1 MSADAARRARVVSG
15 MRPTGRLHLGHL
27 VGALNNWVRLQEQYD
42 CFCFVA
48 DWHALTSDYAD
59 TRQLTSFAYENV
71 ADWIGAGLDPEKS
84 TFFVQSLVPEHAELY
99 LLLSM
104 VVPVPWLERVP
115 TYKEQQETLKDK
127 DLSSIGFLGYPLLQT
142 ADVTMY
148 DAQFVPVGDDQV
160 AHLELAREV
169 VRRFN
174 SCFGSATEGGDVLV
188 EPQPLVTSFSRLPGL
203 DGGKKM
209 SKSLGNTIDLADT
222 AEDVKKKVMRM
233 YTDPKRVRADIP
245 GTVEGNPVFT
255 YHDAFNPN
263 AAEVED
269 LKARYRAGKVGD
281 VEVKTKLANALNAH
295 LDPIR
300 ERRAAV
306 LAAPERLREIL
317 FEGSKRARA
326 VATNTMARVRDAV
339 RIVYR

>member
-1 MSADAARRARVVSG
+1 MSSASKSRVVSG
-15 MRPTGRLHLGHL
+15 MRPTGRLHIGHL
-27 VGALNNWVRLQEQYD
+27 VGALSNWVKLQEQYD
-42 CFCFVA
+42 CFYFVA
-48 DWHALTSDYAD
+48 DWHALTSEFANTAPLTGYAFD
-59 TRQLTSFAYENV
+59 NV
-71 ADWIGAGLDPEKS
+71 ADWIGAGLDPERS
-84 TFFVQSLVPEHAELY
+84 TFFVQSLVPEHAELA

-148 DAQFVPVGDDQV
+148 DARFVPVGDDQV
-160 AHLELAREV
+160 AHLELSREI

-174 SCFGSATEGGDVLV
+174 NFFGDVLA
-188 EPQPLVTSFSRLPGL
+188 EPQPLLTAVSRLPGL
-203 DGGKKM
+203 DGDKKM
-209 SKSLGNTIDLADT
+209 SKSLGNTIELSDT

-263 AAEVED
+263 TAEVED
-269 LKARYRAGKVGD
+269 LKERYRAGKVGD
-281 VEVKTKLANALNAH
+281 VEVKTKLAAALNAH
-295 LDPIR
+295 LEPIR
-300 ERRAAV
+300 QRRAAV
-306 LAAPERLREIL
+306 VAQPDRLKEIL
-317 FEGSKRARA
+317 YEGSRRARA
-326 VATNTMARVRDAV
+326 VAGATMERVRHAM
-339 RIVYR
+339 RISYR

>member
-1 MSADAARRARVVSG
+1 

-27 VGALNNWVRLQEQYD
+27 VGALGNWVPLQDKYD
-42 CFCFVA
+42 CFYFVA
-48 DWHALTSDYAD
+48 DWHALTSDFAD
-59 TRQLTSFAYENV
+59 TSHVTSFAFDNV

-99 LLLSM
+99 VLLSM

-115 TYKEQQETLKDK
+115 TYKEQQENLKDK
-127 DLSSIGFLGYPLLQT
+127 DLSAIGFLGYPLLQT
-142 ADVTMY
+142 ADVAMY
-148 DAQFVPVGDDQV
+148 DAQFVPVGEDQV

-174 SCFGSATEGGDVLV
+174 NFFGDVLV
-188 EPQPLVTSFSRLPGL
+188 EPEAMLTTFKRLPGL
-203 DGGKKM
+203 DGDRKM
-209 SKSLGNTIDLADT
+209 SKSLGNTIHLSDT
-222 AEDVKKKVMRM
+222 PEEVTKKVRQM
-233 YTDPKRVRADIP
+233 YTDPKRIRADIP

-263 AAEVED
+263 KEEVDD

-281 VEVKTKLANALNAH
+281 VEVKTKLATALNAY
-295 LDPIR
+295 LEPIR

-306 LAAPERLREIL
+306 LAQPERLREIL
-317 FEGSKRARA
+317 FEGSKRARKSA
-326 VATNTMARVRDAV
+326 AETMARVRDAMK
-339 RIVYR
+339 ISYK